1 MKGDIIRTNALTKKK
16 CLNLYKCHRPEWLNN
31 KKKNNKLYLQRNGN
45 NIEF

>member
-31 KKKNNKLYLQRNGN
+31 KKKKNNYLQRNGN

>member
-31 KKKNNKLYLQRNGN
+31 KKKKQTIIYKEMATT
-45 NIEF
+45 EF